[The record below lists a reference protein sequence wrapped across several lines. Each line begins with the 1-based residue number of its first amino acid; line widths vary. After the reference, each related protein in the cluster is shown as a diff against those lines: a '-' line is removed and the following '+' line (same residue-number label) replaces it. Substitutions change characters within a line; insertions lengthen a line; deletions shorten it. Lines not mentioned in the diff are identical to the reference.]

1 MSLLE
6 EIRMLDEQNKRMLE
20 LIRTILERDALQ
32 PWAWDGKIM
41 LGQRLEQC
49 YEDLTAQKHIEEEN
63 DEDG

>member
-1 MSLLE
+1 MTLLE

-49 YEDLTAQKHIEEEN
+49 YEDMTVQRAIEH
-63 DEDG
+63 EDT

>member
-49 YEDLTAQKHIEEEN
+49 YEDMTVQRAIE
-63 DEDG
+63 DEDT